1 LHSCSIAGITIRP
14 TVGLTS
20 ETRRKKGLPPLSSLL
35 DEGETALATRSKPRV
50 IKAPA
55 VRRAELIDCAQR
67 LFLLKGYE
75 RTTINDVIEATS
87 LSKGAF
93 YHHFRAKEDLLEAI
107 AARFARQAVDQTAD
121 VQADTSLDA
130 LQRLNLMLA
139 MTREWKGANLP
150 ALRAMFTTLLRPDNA
165 VLYHRIVGAVFQ
177 AMAPTLTAV
186 IEAGRAEG
194 TFDVAD
200 ATIAAEAL
208 LWLGEGRRRLVVQA
222 MATAEAGDVDAA
234 TGLLMRRLRAE
245 EAMIDRILALPP
257 GSIQL
262 AGSDDYIRA
271 LVVAWNAPPG
281 PSVGVSAA

>member
-1 LHSCSIAGITIRP
+1 M
-14 TVGLTS
+14 
-20 ETRRKKGLPPLSSLL
+20 
-35 DEGETALATRSKPRV
+35 

-107 AARFARQAVDQTAD
+107 AARFARQAVDQAAD
-121 VQADTSLDA
+121 VRADMSLDA
-130 LQRLNLMLA
+130 LQRLNLLLA
-139 MTREWKGANLP
+139 TTREWKGAHLP
-150 ALRAMFTTLLRPDNA
+150 ELRAMFTTLLRPDNA
-165 VLYHRIVGAVFQ
+165 VLYHRIVGAVFE
-177 AMAPTLTAV
+177 AMGPTLTAV
-186 IEAGRAEG
+186 IEAGQAEA

-200 ATIAAEAL
+200 AAIAAEAL

-234 TGLLMRRLRAE
+234 TELLMRRLRAE
-245 EAMIDRILALPP
+245 EAMIDRILGLPP

-262 AGSDDYIRA
+262 AGPDDFIRA
-271 LVVAWNAPPG
+271 MIVAWQAP
-281 PSVGVSAA
+281 SDEVAHASK

>member
-1 LHSCSIAGITIRP
+1 M
-14 TVGLTS
+14 
-20 ETRRKKGLPPLSSLL
+20 
-35 DEGETALATRSKPRV
+35 

-67 LFLLKGYE
+67 LFLEKGYE
-75 RTTINDVIEATS
+75 RTTVGDVIAATA

-107 AARFARQAVDQTAD
+107 AARFARQAVDQAAGAQGD
-121 VQADTSLDA
+121 ASLDA

-139 MTREWKGANLP
+139 MTREWKGEHLP
-150 ALRAMFTTLLRPDNA
+150 ELRAMFTTLLRPDNA

-186 IEAGRAEG
+186 IEEGQAEG
-194 TFDVAD
+194 VFDLAD

-208 LWLGEGRRRLVVQA
+208 LWLGEGRRLLVVQSLDA
-222 MATAEAGDVDAA
+222 AEAGDIEGA
-234 TGLLMRRLRAE
+234 TQMLLKRLRAE
-245 EAMIDRILALPP
+245 EAMIDRILGLPA

-262 AGSDDYIRA
+262 AGSDDYLRSM
-271 LVVAWNAPPG
+271 VVAWH
-281 PSVGVSAA
+281 AAG